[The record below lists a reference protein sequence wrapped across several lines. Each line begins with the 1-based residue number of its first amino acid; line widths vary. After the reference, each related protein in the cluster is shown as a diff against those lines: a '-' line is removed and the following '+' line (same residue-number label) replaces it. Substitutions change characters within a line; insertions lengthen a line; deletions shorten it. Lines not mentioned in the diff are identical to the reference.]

1 MEKYA
6 IVSFIFSDGRSSV
19 GPVITVPPDTVSS
32 FRRAGSRDEYLDVLT
47 LPKKLQGL
55 DAKNFAIN

>member
-32 FRRAGSRDEYLDVLT
+32 FRRVGSRDEYLDVFDT
-47 LPKKLQGL
+47 AE
-55 DAKNFAIN
+55 DAARFRSQELCD

>member
-32 FRRAGSRDEYLDVLT
+32 FRRAGSRDEYLDVFDTAEEAARFRCQELC
-47 LPKKLQGL
+47 
-55 DAKNFAIN
+55 D